1 MSSAERGHQLLLIE
15 PSSVVRSIIASVAR
29 QLDLAQIHQTS
40 QLSTAQGWL
49 TQRSFDGILMSIEDP
64 RASIEL
70 LTLIRMGQMQCPPN
84 ITVVALVHP
93 GERRVIEQLAELH
106 VKRTLSLPF
115 RMREVVDAMLAMCP
129 GKSLKTAR

>member
-15 PSSVVRSIIASVAR
+15 PSSVVRSIIASLAR

-70 LTLIRMGQMQCPPN
+70 LTLIRMGQTQCPPN

-93 GERRVIEQLAELH
+93 GERRVIEQLAELD

-115 RMREVVDAMLAMCP
+115 RMREVVDVMLAMCP